1 MGAGDNLVGRSHECD
16 FPPQALELPIVSR
29 PALELEKMSPAEIDR
44 AVGERLGSGE
54 SLYEVDEQLLRELS
68 PDVII
73 TQDLCQV
80 CAPSGNELS
89 RAIRDLPKKPE
100 VVWLTPQKIGDIEN
114 NIRAVGKATGRLE
127 NAESIVRANRA
138 RIAKVKSAVAGAAT
152 RRVSFLEWIDP
163 YFCAGHWVPEMIQL
177 AGGDDPLGNLGADSE
192 RVEWDQ
198 IVAQRPEVILVSP
211 CGYRLEEAEKLSK
224 KIPAVPG
231 AKVFAVDANAYFAR
245 PGPRYAEAVE
255 LLAHIFHPDL
265 MEWKQKQIPFKRI
278 A

>member
-1 MGAGDNLVGRSHECD
+1 VGAGDNLVGRSHECD
-16 FPPQALELPIVSR
+16 FPPQALQLPIVSR
-29 PALELEKMSPAEIDR
+29 PALEVEKMSPAEIDR

-54 SLYEVDEQLLRELS
+54 SLYEVDERLLRELS

-89 RAIRDLPKKPE
+89 RAIRDLPKQPE
-100 VVWLTPQKIGDIEN
+100 VVWLTPQNIADIEN

-138 RIAKVKSAVAGAAT
+138 RIAAVKSAVAGAAT

-177 AGGDDPLGNLGADSE
+177 AGGDDPLGKLGADSE
-192 RVEWDQ
+192 RIDWDR
-198 IVAQRPEVILVSP
+198 IVAQRPEIILVSP
-211 CGYRLEEAEKLSK
+211 CGYRLEEAVKLSR
-224 KIPAVPG
+224 KIPPVPG
-231 AKVFAVDANAYFAR
+231 AKVYAVDANAYFAR
-245 PGPRYAEAVE
+245 PGPRYAEAIE

-265 MEWKQKQIPFKRI
+265 IEWKQEQIPFKRI